1 MNDDRVQM
9 SDNPYQSPRDDSLL
23 ADEPG
28 GGLRSDRVPF
38 IIAAA
43 CGLALA
49 VVCNMTFVDQE
60 VFAICVGVIGAIL
73 VFDLQVC
80 VLMIWRWR
88 RDRHGLLEQTDSPGE

>member
-1 MNDDRVQM
+1 MNDHRVQM
-9 SDNPYQSPRDDSLL
+9 SENPYQSPRDDSLL

-28 GGLRSDRVPF
+28 GGLSSDRVPF

-88 RDRHGLLEQTDSPGE
+88 R